1 MARKKKETG
10 QVLIER
16 VVEPCEMPKLVDVK
30 GTEIYAYR
38 NDDNKI
44 RVSATKNSNEVDILL
59 TDIKDV
65 TDSMLK
71 FIEQPTMVVHK
82 FARFVRSRKDR
93 LKNAVIGVELSP
105 FDWRLHKNI
114 DITKTFAYCGVQ
126 LGPVSITIMW

>member
-30 GTEIYAYR
+30 GTKIYAYR
-38 NDDNKI
+38 NVNNKI

>member
-16 VVEPCEMPKLVDVK
+16 EVRPDEMPKLVDVK
-30 GTEIYAYR
+30 GTKIYAYR
-38 NDDNKI
+38 NDDNII

-59 TDIKDV
+59 NDIKDV

-105 FDWRLHKNI
+105 FDWRLYKTI
-114 DITKTFAYCGVQ
+114 DITKTLVYCGVQ